1 MIGGRQSRR
10 QFSFAHHRHAFV
22 TAWLPSVGRDLR
34 AKRLEQIREAPAD
47 CAVAEQQHLTPRERA
62 VGEAIFQITPFARA
76 LLIAELHEQVALE
89 REHLRQHMLRA
100 RIGENLRSIRDR
112 HAARLHRRAK
122 ITAIV
127 ACVTRGAERDVF
139 QPRTRHRLRDI
150 GLAERHVGFRQRG
163 IVRPGGQHDW
173 RRGGRNNQPVAGGAQ
188 LRLKNRQRFGSEH
201 VVDPDGQA
209 HASIPAIH
217 RVRGK
222 RKSHKISHAA
232 PCHSGAEAYRAPRM
246 LSRHLRHAGSLL
258 AALTFTL
265 GLAAA
270 ENTGPASAH
279 GKLNEATRSTTPE
292 IDPASDDGKLA
303 LGRMQLPAGLTAH
316 LWAAEP
322 MLANPVAF
330 ALDEQGRVF
339 VSETHRYG
347 TSTLDIRGYMWTL
360 EDDLDNRTQEDWLD
374 SIKRNFG
381 PEGVQALSQESE
393 ILRLLED
400 VDGDGTAD
408 KSSVYADDFRS
419 PLDGVASGVL
429 IHRGNV
435 WFTNIPALWKF
446 TGKNKAETREILHRG
461 YGLRFNYTGHDLHG
475 LVLAPDGRIYFSIG
489 DRAAHVPTKEGT
501 VVSAPDTGSVFR
513 CWPDGSGLELF
524 ATGLRNPQSLI
535 FNEYGDLFT
544 GDNDSDQGDEER
556 LVHVVENGD
565 SGWRIGYQFAP
576 RGSAG
581 PWNSEKLWHPR
592 HVGQPTYLL
601 PAICNIEDGPSGI
614 AYYPGTGLTPAYAG
628 HLFITHFKG
637 AISNS
642 GIFTYKLKP
651 AGASYEIETAAPF
664 LTGALPT
671 DVRFGPDGKLYYSDW
686 AEGWPKS
693 RRGRIYTI
701 FDPKLAGSAELKAV
715 KELIAS
721 DFTKKSDA
729 ELTALLAHADWRVR
743 LEAQYSLAE
752 RGVASI
758 PKFSAVTAGNGEFAR
773 LHAIWG
779 LGQIARKDA
788 SALAALRPLLIHA
801 DTEVRA
807 QTIKTLG
814 DLRDTAS
821 ADAFVNALA
830 DNAARVRF
838 FAAEAL
844 GKLKHAPAVA
854 ALLTATRANDNA
866 DAYLRHAFSIAL
878 SRCAT
883 AEQLAALASDESAA
897 VRLAAVL
904 ALRRQQS
911 PLISAFLADKDAS
924 VVRETALAIND
935 APIPAAYPALAALA
949 NGWPKPDE
957 AVMLR
962 ALNAQFRLGTAD
974 NAAALA
980 RFATR
985 GVAPTLRKEAID
997 LLALWP
1003 KPPARDRILGV
1014 YLPLAEQTRPAEVAR
1029 TALTPILHGLF
1040 GASTPDNV
1048 QIAAIEAI
1056 TALKLKDSAAELA
1069 TVVADK
1075 AQSSSVR
1082 VAALNALDTFQPAG
1096 LLASVEIAAA
1106 SDSPALRLAALP
1118 IVTRLQPDAA
1128 VAQLATLLDRGTPKE
1143 LQVAFRALGAVKDPG
1158 ADDLLVSHLDRL
1170 AAGKVP
1176 PAAQLDLLE
1185 AAALRE
1191 DARIKQVLAERETA
1205 LAQNPDPLAPFRVA
1219 MEGGDARNA
1228 FRLIYNHPV
1237 LQCIRCHR
1245 VGEGGGG
1252 DAGPQLAGIGARESR
1267 EYLLE
1272 SIIKPSAKIAAG
1284 FEIVSVTKT
1293 NGESVVGTLLSRD
1306 AAGVRLKT
1314 SEQDSLLIPAAQVK
1328 AVESAPSGMPEVA
1341 AFVLTKAEIRD
1352 LVEGLASMK
1361 QPMRPREQMP
1371 MRALRQPDAE

>member
-1 MIGGRQSRR
+1 M
-10 QFSFAHHRHAFV
+10 
-22 TAWLPSVGRDLR
+22 LP
-34 AKRLEQIREAPAD
+34 
-47 CAVAEQQHLTPRERA
+47 
-62 VGEAIFQITPFARA
+62 
-76 LLIAELHEQVALE
+76 
-89 REHLRQHMLRA
+89 
-100 RIGENLRSIRDR
+100 
-112 HAARLHRRAK
+112 
-122 ITAIV
+122 
-127 ACVTRGAERDVF
+127 
-139 QPRTRHRLRDI
+139 
-150 GLAERHVGFRQRG
+150 
-163 IVRPGGQHDW
+163 
-173 RRGGRNNQPVAGGAQ
+173 
-188 LRLKNRQRFGSEH
+188 
-201 VVDPDGQA
+201 
-209 HASIPAIH
+209 
-217 RVRGK
+217 
-222 RKSHKISHAA
+222 
-232 PCHSGAEAYRAPRM
+232 
-246 LSRHLRHAGSLL
+246 RHLRHAGRVF

-265 GLAAA
+265 ALSAA
-270 ENTGPASAH
+270 ENTGPASAR

-292 IDPASDDGKLA
+292 IDPASDEGKLA
-303 LGRMQLPAGLTAH
+303 LGRMQLPPGLTAH

-330 ALDEQGRVF
+330 ALDEHGRVF

-360 EDDLDNRTQEDWLD
+360 EDDLDNRTQEDWLE
-374 SIKRNFG
+374 SIRRNFG

-393 ILRLLED
+393 ILRLVQD
-400 VDGDGTAD
+400 TDGDGTAD
-408 KSSVYADDFRS
+408 KSSVYAEDFRT

-446 TGKNKAETREILHRG
+446 TGKDKAETREVLHRG

-489 DRAAHVPTKEGT
+489 DRGAHVPTKEGT
-501 VVSAPDTGSVFR
+501 VVSAQDTGSIFR

-524 ATGLRNPQSLI
+524 ATGLRNPQSLV

-556 LVHVVENGD
+556 LVHVVEGGD

-592 HVGQPTYLL
+592 HAGQPAYLL
-601 PAICNIEDGPSGI
+601 PPICNIEDGPSGI

-651 AGASYEIETAAPF
+651 AGASYEIDTAAPF

-693 RRGRIYTI
+693 KRGRIYTI
-701 FDPKLAGSAELKAV
+701 FDPKLAGSAELRAV

-721 DFTKKSDA
+721 DFTKKSAD
-729 ELTALLAHADWRVR
+729 ELAALLAHADWRVR
-743 LEAQYSLAE
+743 LEAQYALAE
-752 RGVASI
+752 RGAASI
-758 PKFSAVTAGNGEFAR
+758 PKFTAVIAGNGTFAR

-788 SALAALRPLLIHA
+788 SAIAALRPLLAHA
-801 DTEVRA
+801 DAEVRA
-807 QTIKTLG
+807 QAFRTLG
-814 DLRDTAS
+814 DLHAV
-821 ADAFVNALA
+821 DATEAAINALGDA
-830 DNAARVRF
+830 SARVRF

-844 GKLKHAPAVA
+844 GKVIHGHSFPGIFKQATLALVA
-854 ALLTATRANDNA
+854 AARANDNA
-866 DAYLRHAFSIAL
+866 DATLRHALAVSL

-883 AEQLAALASDESAA
+883 AEQLAALATDDSAA

-911 PLISAFLADKDAS
+911 PLITAFLADKDAS

-935 APIPAAYPALAALA
+935 APIPAAYPALAALL
-949 NGWPKPDE
+949 GKTWDE
-957 AVMLR
+957 PTALR
-962 ALNAQFRLGTAD
+962 AINAHFRLGTAD
-974 NAAALA
+974 NAAALTAFAA
-980 RFATR
+980 R
-985 GVAPTLRKEAID
+985 GGAPALRKEALD

-1003 KPPARDRILGV
+1003 QPPARDRIVGV
-1014 YLPLAEQTRPAEVAR
+1014 YLPLAEQSRPADVAAA
-1029 TALTPILHGLF
+1029 ALTPTLRGLF

-1048 QIAAIEAI
+1048 QLAAISAI
-1056 TALKLKDSAAELA
+1056 TALGLKDTAAELA
-1069 TVVADK
+1069 LVVADA

-1082 VAALNALDTFQPAG
+1082 VAALNALDTFKAPG
-1096 LLASVEIAAA
+1096 LAASAEIAAA
-1106 SDSPALRLAALP
+1106 SDSPELRLAALS
-1118 IVTRLQPDAA
+1118 IVTRLQPEAA
-1128 VAQLATLLDRGTPKE
+1128 VAQLAALIERGTPKE
-1143 LQVAFRALGAVKDPG
+1143 QQTAFRALGAVKDPQ
-1158 ADDLLVSHLDRL
+1158 ADDLLL
-1170 AAGKVP
+1170 AQLGRFAEGRVP
-1176 PAAQLDLLE
+1176 AAAQLDLLD

-1191 DARIKQVLAERETA
+1191 DPRIKQVLADREAA

-1219 MEGGDARNA
+1219 LEGGDARNA
-1228 FRLIYNHPV
+1228 FRLFYNHPV

-1272 SIIKPSAKIAAG
+1272 ALIKPSAKIAPG

-1293 NGESVVGTLLSRD
+1293 NGESVVGTLVSRD
-1306 AAGVRLKT
+1306 AGGVRLKT
-1314 SEQDSLLIPAAQVK
+1314 SEQDALLIPAAQVK
-1328 AVESAPSGMPEVA
+1328 SVESAPSAMPEVA
-1341 AFVLTKAEIRD
+1341 AFILTKSEIRD

-1361 QPMRPREQMP
+1361 QPVASREQTP
-1371 MRALRQPDAE
+1371 LRALRQPAAE